1 MIKLCLDVSDVY
13 TGTNIYNMLI
23 LAYIE
28 TLVGAFF
35 FLMIKKQFKQ
45 KLLLWPP
52 LKNMGSEIFFLDF
65 LWWSDCYIFSSYVFL
80 IVANILRSETLWFNF
95 VLPLVFPL

>member
-35 FLMIKKQFKQ
+35 FLMIKKQFMQ
-45 KLLLWPP
+45 KL
-52 LKNMGSEIFFLDF
+52 
-65 LWWSDCYIFSSYVFL
+65 
-80 IVANILRSETLWFNF
+80 
-95 VLPLVFPL
+95 